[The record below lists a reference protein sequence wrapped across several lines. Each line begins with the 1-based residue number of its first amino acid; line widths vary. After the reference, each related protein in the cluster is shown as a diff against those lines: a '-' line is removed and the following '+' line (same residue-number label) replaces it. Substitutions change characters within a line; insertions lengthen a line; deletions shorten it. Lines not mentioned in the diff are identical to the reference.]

1 MRRITI
7 RLLGPFE
14 VTIDETPVTTF
25 AYAKVRALLAYLA
38 VERQYPHTRAELAAL
53 LWPDQP
59 DRTARASLSQALST
73 LRNALGDKT
82 ADRSVLLADTHSV
95 QLDPAAGI

>member
-14 VTIDETPVTTF
+14 VTIDGVPVTTF

-38 VERQYPHTRAELAAL
+38 VERRHAHTPQSWQLSFGPINPNEPRVRA
-53 LWPDQP
+53 
-59 DRTARASLSQALST
+59 
-73 LRNALGDKT
+73 
-82 ADRSVLLADTHSV
+82 
-95 QLDPAAGI
+95 